1 MNKPQPNV
9 TYDVTASS
17 GSHHVFVTDD
27 LVRTVSAQ
35 VDDLTLGDA
44 PRSGWIQSQIARL
57 GGLRFEGGHLV
68 SNATAGGRESIN
80 IIAMLRDVNRGS
92 GESFGNLES
101 MLREAI
107 RGREGVPPAHVSFEI
122 YPHYPAGGGKVP
134 DFVEVQYSINDGR
147 IIKKAF
153 PNV

>member
-1 MNKPQPNV
+1 KPQPNV

-35 VDDLTLGDA
+35 VDGLTLGDA

-80 IIAMLRDVNRGS
+80 IVAMLREVNRGQ
-92 GESFGNLES
+92 GESFGNLET
-101 MLREAI
+101 MLREAV
-107 RGREGVPPAHVSFEI
+107 RGREGVPPAHVSLEI

-134 DFVEVQYSINDGR
+134 DSIEVVYSINGGEQIVKDFTNG
-147 IIKKAF
+147 
-153 PNV
+153 